1 MTPVARMFW
10 SLAERLGAG
19 VPGLRLLLGQQRQ
32 YVFSASHG
40 RFFSPWS
47 Q

>member
-1 MTPVARMFW
+1 MTPVARMFC
-10 SLAERLGAG
+10 SLVNAWVRASPVCVSSWISNG
-19 VPGLRLLLGQQRQ
+19 V
-32 YVFSASHG
+32 VFSASHG